1 MIRRR
6 KRKKTNRILLLCIV
20 IVILIFLV
28 PMMTSLSKYIYN
40 AVHDYYLGS
49 KGFYFNSDKL
59 STNHTEFEIANNWSG
74 AETYT
79 ITINLNSKK
88 NDLVFAETDI
98 DYTINFTH
106 SDNIECSISK
116 TSGTIPGSANG
127 GINEDYFIITINPA
141 GGVGLPNGAQTWVEV
156 EVTSTAPYEST
167 LSGRLYVGVGA
178 EDITYEIMDVPGN
191 PYLEVNITNSLDTDE
206 DVTLEFDPNVILLDM
221 TSSFR
226 LNATATTTEQINGY
240 DYINSVTSQVKS
252 LETTTVRFYKV
263 DPSQDYTYQAGD
275 TGTPVVTLTY

>member
-6 KRKKTNRILLLCIV
+6 KRKKTNRIILLLIV
-20 IVILIFLV
+20 LVVLIFLV
-28 PMMTSLSKYIYN
+28 PIMTSLSKYIYN

-59 STNHTEFEIANNWSG
+59 SANHSEFEIANNWSG

-98 DYTINFTH
+98 DYVINYTH

-116 TSGTIPGSANG
+116 TNGTIKGSASG

-167 LSGRLYVGVGA
+167 LSGKLYVGVGS
-178 EDITYEIMDVPGN
+178 EDISYEIMDVPGN

-206 DVTLEFDPNVILLDM
+206 DVTLEFNPNIILLDM

-226 LNATATTTEQINGY
+226 LNATATTTQQINGY
-240 DYINSVTSQVKS
+240 DYINSVTSLVKS
-252 LETTTVRFYKV
+252 LETTTIRFYKV
-263 DPSQDYTYQAGD
+263 DPSQDYTYQAGS
-275 TGTPVVTLTY
+275 TVTPVVTLTY